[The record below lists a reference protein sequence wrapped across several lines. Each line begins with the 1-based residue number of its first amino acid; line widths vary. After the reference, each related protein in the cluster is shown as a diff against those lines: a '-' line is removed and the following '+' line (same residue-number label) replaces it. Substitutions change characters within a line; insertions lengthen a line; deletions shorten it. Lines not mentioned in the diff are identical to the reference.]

1 MTLEDHEPLHGKD
14 IIIIIIIIIV
24 IILFRI
30 TQVIIFII
38 RPS

>member
-1 MTLEDHEPLHGKD
+1 MTLEEHEPLHGKD

-24 IILFRI
+24 IIMFRI